1 MRKQIVLVLLVPI
14 LALTLISCDADMRS
28 SFADFLGVFGNNVY
42 ENIVKADYSGVEE
55 ATAAI
60 AAIEGKAPKV
70 TGGKA
75 TIFGSVSIDLNLED
89 VPSILSPKT
98 ETEQEALKN
107 TIKEATNTDDKKQK
121 FANDQKVA
129 ATTEQQQAA
138 SGTVQV
144 INATIE
150 ALKEGSTAQVVK
162 DVLDAF
168 TLPEL
173 DNDDVGELTQADVL
187 VLQLMTDMVSNVLNA
202 VDSTTGEIKDGV
214 DQESLINNALF
225 AIDIAETL
233 SGASSIDFSSKID
246 IMKLIPKDNDGKNSS
261 REVPLEDDKG
271 IIHGMRGLFP
281 DIISLMGITRSGNT
295 YSYGSAAY
303 KQFVINQRSYR
314 ASWEQAAWIA
324 GDSSMKGKTR
334 FSEDTLI
341 KYILSV
347 LITENHNFLKFI
359 TSASSGNVI
368 ITDFLNDNPTFG
380 DTPNDSNKITS
391 FEDEAVGDIY
401 SETNL
406 DAFLENIGK
415 AKFRHIIVT
424 AKTINNNIDA
434 KYRIEFIAEELEKI
448 LTTLDDPSTSDSNW
462 FGQVFE
468 GNKEG
473 GR

>member
-70 TGGKA
+70 TDGKA
-75 TIFGSVSIDLNLED
+75 TIFGSVSIDLDLED

-281 DIISLMGITRSGNT
+281 
-295 YSYGSAAY
+295 
-303 KQFVINQRSYR
+303 
-314 ASWEQAAWIA
+314 
-324 GDSSMKGKTR
+324 
-334 FSEDTLI
+334 
-341 KYILSV
+341 
-347 LITENHNFLKFI
+347 
-359 TSASSGNVI
+359 
-368 ITDFLNDNPTFG
+368 
-380 DTPNDSNKITS
+380 
-391 FEDEAVGDIY
+391 
-401 SETNL
+401 
-406 DAFLENIGK
+406 
-415 AKFRHIIVT
+415 
-424 AKTINNNIDA
+424 
-434 KYRIEFIAEELEKI
+434 IEFIAEELEKI

-462 FGQVFE
+462 FGKVFE
-468 GNKEG
+468 GNKD
-473 GR
+473 